1 MAAMPT
7 VAEQLRAGREAR
19 GLTVQQVAE
28 VTKLRTDHVR
38 ALEEGNFDMFTA
50 PVYIKGFTRTY
61 ATLLKLDVP
70 RLMAQLDS
78 ELAATE
84 KFSEPPTLT
93 PHPNTP
99 LDYLM
104 LQLSR
109 VRWGPAS
116 AVLAALMALLLGLW
130 AYSLW
135 EKARTRDALADL
147 PPAIYEP
154 AGDPAA
160 DTLPLPPTK

>member
-1 MAAMPT
+1 MPT

-28 VTKLRTDHVR
+28 VTKLRTDHIR

-70 RLMAQLDS
+70 RLMAQLEN

-84 KFSEPPTLT
+84 KFREPPTLG
-93 PHPNTP
+93 PHANTP

-104 LQLSR
+104 LKLSR
-109 VRWGPAS
+109 VRWGLAA
-116 AVLAALMALLLGLW
+116 AVLATLAVLVLGLW
-130 AYSLW
+130 CYSLW
-135 EKARTRDALADL
+135 EKARARDSLADL
-147 PPAIYEP
+147 PPAVYEP
-154 AGDPAA
+154 AGDSAA
-160 DTLPLPPTK
+160 DTLPLPPAK

>member
-1 MAAMPT
+1 MPT

-28 VTKLRTDHVR
+28 VTKLRTDHIR

-70 RLMAQLDS
+70 RLMAQLET
-78 ELAATE
+78 ELAATD

-93 PHPNTP
+93 PHPPTP
-99 LDYLM
+99 LDFVM

-109 VRWGPAS
+109 LRWGLAAAVF
-116 AVLAALMALLLGLW
+116 AVLVALFLGLW

-135 EKARTRDALADL
+135 QQARTRDSLADL
-147 PPAIYEP
+147 PPATYQPTE
-154 AGDPAA
+154 DAA
-160 DTLPLPPTK
+160 TDTLPLPPGK